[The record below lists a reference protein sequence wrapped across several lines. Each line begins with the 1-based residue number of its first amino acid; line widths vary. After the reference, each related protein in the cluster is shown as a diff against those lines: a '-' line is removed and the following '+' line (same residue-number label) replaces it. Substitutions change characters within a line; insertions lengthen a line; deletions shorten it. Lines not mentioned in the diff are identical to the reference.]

1 MNSGGINLFN
11 FNELY
16 ATHWSAGIFSAL
28 RLLLSINTKV
38 ALPIGLLSFIIG
50 SVVPKLSMFNC
61 PFEKLKHK
69 INKRMLITFLNCV
82 RFYQTYIISFI
93 SFILIRLNSAML
105 Q

>member
-16 ATHWSAGIFSAL
+16 ATHWSAVIFSAL

-50 SVVPKLSMFNC
+50 SVMPKLSMFNC

-82 RFYQTYIISFI
+82 RFIKPT
-93 SFILIRLNSAML
+93 
-105 Q
+105 